1 MSTASISGQGPD
13 GPVPTS
19 SSPLAG
25 LRVIDLS
32 TTMPGALATRFLA
45 DAGADV
51 VGVEPAGGSPLR
63 RSPAWPAIGGGRR
76 SVVVDLHDPA
86 DRPVLDG
93 LLTGADVVVTTLR
106 PRTARRLRLGPGD
119 LAQRNPRLVSV
130 AITGWGSSG
139 PWADLK
145 GYEGLVMAK
154 LGMFH
159 AKRRLVSRPGPA
171 YCSVAFAT
179 WGAAH
184 TAVQGIAAALVER
197 ESSGLGQHV
206 EADLVRG
213 VSMIDTW
220 SWFEHLVAVR
230 FPDAYRTVEATTP
243 AGDPVSALIY
253 PLLAAPT
260 RDGHWLQFAQVEPRL
275 FAAMLAE
282 FGLTPLLDD
291 PKWAGLPVLE
301 TQELRTEL
309 WEIMIR
315 KVGERTLAD
324 WQHVFA
330 TNPNINAEVFNVGSG
345 VLDHPQIRHDGRVV
359 VLDTAE
365 HGPVRRPT
373 TLVHADGAPL
383 SPPRPAPR
391 PDEHGAELRAAAAG
405 VTRSAAPHAAAPH
418 AGPAVSAPVGPPLAG
433 VTILEFGL
441 MFAAPFGTTMLT
453 DLGARVIKV
462 ETLAGDTIRRI
473 LPFPELGAVRV
484 MQGKESIAL
493 DLGTEE
499 GRRIVHEL
507 ARRSDVVLQAF
518 RAGAA
523 ERAGVD
529 AATLRAVNPDL
540 VYVNAPG
547 YGTDGPFGDRPAY
560 APSIG
565 AASGIAMT
573 EAPHA
578 ANATSLAQIKSTA
591 ARIASASA
599 VTSLQADGLAA
610 LGVASAI
617 SLGLLAR
624 TRGRPLG
631 PMTVTMIA
639 TGMYALMEQVVEY
652 AGRPAQPVVD
662 EGGHGLNALYR
673 MYPAAQGWVFL
684 AAPAPREWAALVAAL
699 AAGPPAGAGGSGGG
713 AVSDPAG
720 ARDVDPAVDPA
731 ADPRFA
737 TAAARAE
744 HDHELAVEL
753 GRIFATRPAA
763 EWEQRLTAADVGCV
777 QVTEMDA
784 ELQLQTDPA
793 LAAEYASPAVSPVF
807 DDHLRMGPP
816 VRFSRSSTR
825 SLGGCLAGE
834 HTEAIL
840 RELGHGDDEIK
851 DLRARAI
858 VGGG

>member
-1 MSTASISGQGPD
+1 MSTASLSGPGPN
-13 GPVPTS
+13 GPVPVS
-19 SSPLAG
+19 SPPLAG

-32 TTMPGALATRFLA
+32 TTMPGALATQFLA

-51 VGVEPAGGSPLR
+51 VGVEPPGGSPLR
-63 RSPAWPAIGGGRR
+63 RSPAWPAVGGGRR
-76 SVVVDLHDPA
+76 SVVVDLHHPA
-86 DRPVLDG
+86 DRDVLDG
-93 LLTGADVVVTTLR
+93 LLAGADVVVTTLR
-106 PRTARRLRLGPGD
+106 PRTARRLGLGPDD
-119 LAQRNPRLVSV
+119 LARHSPRLVSV
-130 AITGWGSSG
+130 AITGWGSAG

-145 GYEGLVMAK
+145 GYEALVMAK

-171 YCSVAFAT
+171 YSSVAFAT

-184 TAVQGIAAALVER
+184 TAVQGIVAALVER
-197 ESSGLGQHV
+197 ESSGRGQHV

-230 FPDAYRTVEATTP
+230 FPDAYRTVDATTP
-243 AGDPVSALIY
+243 AGDPVSALVY
-253 PLLAAPT
+253 PLLVAPT

-282 FGLTPLLDD
+282 FGLTPLLAD

-324 WQHVFA
+324 WQQVFA
-330 TNPNINAEVFNVGSG
+330 TNPDINAEVFTVGSG

-373 TLVHADGAPL
+373 TLVHVDGAPL
-383 SPPRPAPR
+383 TPPRPAPR
-391 PDEHGAELRAAAAG
+391 LDEHGADLRAEAAA
-405 VTRSAAPHAAAPH
+405 RSAGPPAADPPAAVP
-418 AGPAVSAPVGPPLAG
+418 AADPAVSAPVGPPLAG

-441 MFAAPFGTTMLT
+441 MFAAPFGTTMLA

-493 DLGTEE
+493 DLDTDE
-499 GRRIVHEL
+499 GRCIVHEL

-523 ERAGVD
+523 ARAGVD

-540 VYVNAPG
+540 IYVNAPG
-547 YGTDGPFGDRPAY
+547 YGTDGPCGDRPAY

-565 AASGIAMT
+565 AATGIALT
-573 EAPHA
+573 EAPSA
-578 ANATSLAQIKSTA
+578 ANATSLAEIKSASVRIRSA
-591 ARIASASA
+591 AA

-624 TRGRPLG
+624 TRGHPLG

-639 TGMYALMEQVVEY
+639 TGMHALLEQVVEY
-652 AGRPAQPVVD
+652 AGRPARPVVD
-662 EGGHGLNALYR
+662 EGGHGLTALYR
-673 MYPAAQGWVFL
+673 MYPAARGWVFL
-684 AAPAPREWAALVAAL
+684 ASPTPREWAALVATL
-699 AAGPPAGAGGSGGG
+699 AA
-713 AVSDPAG
+713 
-720 ARDVDPAVDPA
+720 DPAVELAADPLAVDPLA

-777 QVTEMDA
+777 EVTEMDA

-793 LAAEYASPAVSPVF
+793 LAAEYASPAVSPIF

-816 VRFSRSSTR
+816 VRFSRSATR
-825 SLGGCLAGE
+825 SPGGCLAGE

-840 RELGHGDDEIK
+840 RELGYGDEEIK
-851 DLRARAI
+851 DLRARAVI
-858 VGGG
+858 G

>member
-1 MSTASISGQGPD
+1 
-13 GPVPTS
+13 
-19 SSPLAG
+19 
-25 LRVIDLS
+25 
-32 TTMPGALATRFLA
+32 MPGALATQFL
-45 DAGADV
+45 AGADV
-51 VGVEPAGGSPLR
+51 VGVERPGGSPLR
-63 RSPAWPAIGGGRR
+63 RSPAWPAVGGGRR
-76 SVVVDLHDPA
+76 SIIVDLHHPA
-86 DRPVLDG
+86 DRTVLDG
-93 LLTGADVVVTTLR
+93 LLAGADVVVTTLR
-106 PRTARRLRLGPGD
+106 PRTARRLGLGPDD
-119 LAQRNPRLVSV
+119 LARRSPRLVSV
-130 AITGWGSSG
+130 AITGWGSAG

-145 GYEGLVMAK
+145 GYEALVMAK

-171 YCSVAFAT
+171 YSSVAYAT

-184 TAVQGIAAALVER
+184 TAVQGIVAALVER
-197 ESSGLGQHV
+197 ASSGRGQHV

-213 VSMIDTW
+213 ASMIDTW

-243 AGDPVSALIY
+243 AGDPVSALVY
-253 PLLAAPT
+253 PLLVAPT

-275 FAAMLAE
+275 FAAMLTE

-291 PKWAGLPVLE
+291 PKWAGLPVLA

-309 WEIMIR
+309 LEIMIR

-324 WQHVFA
+324 WQQVFA
-330 TNPNINAEVFNVGSG
+330 TNPDINAEVFTVASG

-373 TLVHADGAPL
+373 TLVHVDGAPL

-391 PDEHGAELRAAAAG
+391 PDEHGAELRAEAAAAP
-405 VTRSAAPHAAAPH
+405 RSAAPRSADRHTVAPH
-418 AGPAVSAPVGPPLAG
+418 TAPGSPASPAAVPTADADPAASVPGGSPLAG

-441 MFAAPFGTTMLT
+441 MFAAPFGTTMLA

-493 DLGTEE
+493 DLGTDE

-547 YGTDGPFGDRPAY
+547 YGTDGPCGDKPAY

-565 AASGIAMT
+565 AATGIALT
-573 EAPHA
+573 EAPSA
-578 ANATSLAQIKSTA
+578 ANATSLAEIKSA
-591 ARIASASA
+591 AVRIRSASA
-599 VTSLQADGLAA
+599 VSSLQADGLAA

-631 PMTVTMIA
+631 PMTVTMLA
-639 TGMYALMEQVVEY
+639 TGMHALLEQVVEY
-652 AGRPAQPVVD
+652 AGRPAWPVVD
-662 EGGHGLNALYR
+662 EGGHGLTALYR
-673 MYPAAQGWVFL
+673 MYPAARGWVFL
-684 AAPAPREWAALVAAL
+684 AAPAPREWAALATTL
-699 AAGPPAGAGGSGGG
+699 AA
-713 AVSDPAG
+713 
-720 ARDVDPAVDPA
+720 DPAVEPATDPLAAARLA

-737 TAAARAE
+737 TAAGRAE
-744 HDHELAVEL
+744 HDHELAVAL

-784 ELQLQTDPA
+784 ELQLQTDPV
-793 LAAEYASPAVSPVF
+793 LAAEYASPAVSPIC

-816 VRFSRSSTR
+816 VRFSRSATR
-825 SLGGCLAGE
+825 SPGGCLAGE
-834 HTEAIL
+834 HTEALL
-840 RELGHGDDEIK
+840 RELGYADEEIK
-851 DLRARAI
+851 ALRARAV
-858 VGGG
+858 VG